1 LLLCLKEINE
11 EKLMTREEFLKILP
25 ELTKNYQAMPDVI
38 QSISNVDLLMIVGA
52 TGVGKTSIIK
62 RLGIPYVVTDTTRP
76 IRPDEINGSDYFFRT
91 DYDQLATEIKERKF
105 VQINIFSTGDFY
117 GTRASAY
124 PELGFAV
131 YAVVAEKIPQ
141 FRQLGFN
148 ETTTAFV
155 TPPSFLEWMDRMDRH
170 NVESDQLAKRLEEAR
185 RSFNFALNDSQ
196 THFVLNDNLSSAV
209 HQTTMLMN
217 GEIDEA
223 REQKAAQAAQKI
235 YWELA
240 FA

>member
-1 LLLCLKEINE
+1 VC
-11 EKLMTREEFLKILP
+11 
-25 ELTKNYQAMPDVI
+25 
-38 QSISNVDLLMIVGA
+38 
-52 TGVGKTSIIK
+52 
-62 RLGIPYVVTDTTRP
+62 
-76 IRPDEINGSDYFFRT
+76 
-91 DYDQLATEIKERKF
+91 
-105 VQINIFSTGDFY
+105 
-117 GTRASAY
+117 
-124 PELGFAV
+124 AV

-185 RSFNFALNDSQ
+185 RSFNFALNDNQ